1 MYVNGFIRRGV
12 YVSRDLL
19 CSTDS
24 REMSCVLPLSHI
36 YIYNL
41 HRHLFSHKGIWSSK
55 KRERSGS
62 QSTTKLEPSI
72 KSKLEEVLLSLLIL
86 LSLLSLLSVPILRLL
101 SRLRDVTTTTSM
113 SGCDETVRQ
122 GGTILEVNER
132 TGHTKGGD
140 VSIGHRRPTKYKYNP
155 LSLRSS
161 SLRRR

>member
-24 REMSCVLPLSHI
+24 REMSCVLLLSHI

-62 QSTTKLEPSI
+62 QSTTKLEPST
-72 KSKLEEVLLSLLIL
+72 KSKLEEVLLSL
-86 LSLLSLLSVPILRLL
+86 SSVLSVPSLRLL

-113 SGCDETVRQ
+113 SGCDEAVRQ
-122 GGTILEVNER
+122 GGTS
-132 TGHTKGGD
+132 T
-140 VSIGHRRPTKYKYNP
+140 
-155 LSLRSS
+155 
-161 SLRRR
+161 

>member
-1 MYVNGFIRRGV
+1 MYVNGLLGGM
-12 YVSRDLL
+12 YVSRDLLL

-62 QSTTKLEPSI
+62 QSTTKLEPST

-86 LSLLSLLSVPILRLL
+86 LILLSLLSVPILRLL

-122 GGTILEVNER
+122 GGTS
-132 TGHTKGGD
+132 T
-140 VSIGHRRPTKYKYNP
+140 
-155 LSLRSS
+155 
-161 SLRRR
+161 